1 MIGRWSSFEVSLF
14 EKSFILFFFSPAVLH
29 LQGRVILALEPL
41 IEVAF
46 TEEENSCFL
55 ESLSV
60 VLLIAA

>member
-14 EKSFILFFFSPAVLH
+14 EKPFILFFFSPAVLH